1 MTELGALLDLAAN
14 AARKAGRQLKEADE
28 QWRSISYEQ
37 NHDIKVEGDT
47 KSEALILACLE
58 ASSNIPI
65 LSEEVGWQGKR
76 SGSRSWVVDPLDGSA
91 NYARGIPVCGV
102 SIALVDELTPVL
114 GVVYDPYR
122 DELFSGVVG
131 EGAWLNGAPI
141 AVSKI
146 RERSRGVLMTGLPA
160 RMDYDEGTL
169 QSLAS
174 EMRKWRKIRMVGC
187 ASIATAYVAAGRA
200 EMYREKGTM
209 LWDVAAGCALVAAA
223 GGDYKLSEGA
233 FDEPRNVIAHNGG
246 WSSDEQA
253 GI

>member
-1 MTELGALLDLAAN
+1 MTELRTLLNLAAN
-14 AARKAGRQLKEADE
+14 AAREAGRQLKEAGE
-28 QWRSISYEQ
+28 EWQSILSEQ
-37 NHDIKVEGDT
+37 NHDIKVEGDK
-47 KSEALILACLE
+47 KSEALILARLD

-76 SGSRSWVVDPLDGSA
+76 GGPRSWVVDPLDGSA

-102 SIALVDELTPVL
+102 SIALVDEFTPLL

-131 EGAWLNGAPI
+131 EGAWLNDVPI

-146 RERSRGVLMTGLPA
+146 RERGKGVLMTGLPA
-160 RMDYDEGTL
+160 RMGYDEETL
-169 QSLAS
+169 QGLAS
-174 EMRKWRKIRMVGC
+174 EMRKWRKIRMVGS

-200 EMYREKGTM
+200 EMYQERGTM

-233 FDEPRNVIAHNGG
+233 FDEPRNVIAHNGS

-253 GI
+253 DV